1 MAMREIKVKTLS
13 LADFKK
19 YGTYSC
25 LPVDNEPHIK
35 VRDRVRFYRDLCG
48 VNLGTEQTV
57 SFSVCRMGSR
67 PFVIDHMEYHNVCQ
81 EGIMP
86 LDDDVIIFVAPATN
100 GSLPIDEVEAFRIP
114 KHTMVVLN
122 SGVWHF
128 SPYLCNEKAGHI
140 LILLPERT
148 YVNDCVLVP
157 LAEDQKILIQV

>member
-1 MAMREIKVKTLS
+1 MREIKVKALTLE
-13 LADFKK
+13 DFKG
-19 YGTYSC
+19 YGTFRC
-25 LPVDNEPHIK
+25 LPEENEPHIQ

-57 SFSVCRMGSR
+57 SFSVCRMGRR
-67 PFVIDHMEYHNVCQ
+67 PLIIDNMEYHNRCQ

-86 LDDDVIIFVAPATN
+86 LDDDVIIFVAPATT
-100 GSLPIDEVEAFRIP
+100 GYLPIDEVEAFLVP

-128 SPYLCNEKAGHI
+128 SPYLCKEEAGHI

-157 LAEDQKILIQV
+157 LEEDQKILIQV